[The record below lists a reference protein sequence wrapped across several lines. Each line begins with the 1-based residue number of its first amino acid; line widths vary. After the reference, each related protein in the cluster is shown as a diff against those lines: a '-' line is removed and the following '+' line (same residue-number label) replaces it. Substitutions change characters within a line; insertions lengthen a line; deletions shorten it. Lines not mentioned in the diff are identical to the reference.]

1 MCDHH
6 QMAARLSQYGGHGN
20 DSRTLWSKQEQQ
32 QQQHH
37 HQQHQSHYVQQQTR
51 PQLQQSERDSSSYQP
66 MKRDDFDHR
75 PVSVTSHTSSETED
89 SQNRDSLTTVLL
101 PSSPLA
107 SSGKPG
113 RRDQVSIDLSS
124 LPDINSERARFR
136 TLEESRRQIFTKRFP
151 SAPYKPI
158 KPLTRKPF
166 CLTFWSSLLFFFAAL
181 LTFFPFYAI
190 IFAFFPICVFL
201 KMVLAT
207 CCCCCQDSHACTC
220 CCATHL
226 TTHEKMWLRS
236 PPLNSAVI
244 QCLLVVE
251 HGLDTPTIKDL
262 LYTRLIIAEKR
273 RNQATF
279 PRLVQKVVPFC
290 TGYAWVYDED
300 FNLENHIHTLSDF
313 IHTEEEL
320 QDFVSEMASKE
331 LNMNHPLWEVQIIHN
346 FGPSRDTLI
355 LFRIHPCMS
364 DSTSLVR
371 VFLKA
376 FVDNQPNLSPT
387 RHLPK
392 GRMCMNYIGGI
403 FTGPL
408 VFLQKW
414 LCTKSDLNLLH
425 GNHVHLS
432 GRKIVAWS
440 QPFSLSVATR
450 VKQIAR
456 CTLNDLFM
464 SLVAGGLRSYL
475 QQNGIENPF
484 NLKCIIPVNMQVRTN
499 NMSNHYVFINST
511 IPTNTEG
518 AIPRLWHVKCSMAK
532 FKKSSEYLVLNG
544 AMWLSSCMLP
554 ESWHDRVWS
563 TINNHCTC
571 LISNMAG
578 PENVLTLDTKVIRSI
593 MYWMPTP
600 DQVPI
605 AISFFT
611 YAEQIR
617 MAVIGDRSVLPNP
630 EFLTKYFVFQ
640 LRQLSNLV
648 AHRRVP
654 GEQLCQKLE
663 NLHICESSEDM
674 SVQQIQMKMAVV
686 QQELFELKMR
696 LEARSGRKISEKDM
710 RLIRK
715 IEQLKEEL
723 RELLV
728 ELRKRKSEEE
738 HSLILTNVSIRF
750 VWRPNLDWVGG
761 VVLYFSI
768 ILFLFIFDKNRK
780 HFLCSIFKR

>member
-1 MCDHH
+1 
-6 QMAARLSQYGGHGN
+6 MASRLSQYGGHSN
-20 DSRTLWSKQEQQ
+20 DPQTLWSKQQQ
-32 QQQHH
+32 QQQQQPHH
-37 HQQHQSHYVQQQTR
+37 LPHHPPHHPPHSNAREAST
-51 PQLQQSERDSSSYQP
+51 YQVI
-66 MKRDDFDHR
+66 KRDELDHR

-107 SSGKPG
+107 SSVKLNK
-113 RRDQVSIDLSS
+113 RDQVAIDLSS
-124 LPDINSERARFR
+124 LPDISTERARFR

-166 CLTFWSSLLFFFAAL
+166 CALFWKGVLVFFGAL
-181 LTFFPFYAI
+181 LTFFPVYAFLI
-190 IFAFFPICVFL
+190 AFFPICVFL
-201 KMVLAT
+201 KMVLAS

-226 TTHEKMWLRS
+226 TPQEKMWLRS

-244 QCLLVVE
+244 QSLLIVE
-251 HGLDTPTIKDL
+251 QGLDTPTIKDL

-273 RNQATF
+273 RNHATF
-279 PRLVQKVVPFC
+279 PRLVQKVVPYC
-290 TGYAWVYDED
+290 AGYAWVYDED

-346 FGPSRDTLI
+346 FGPSRETLI
-355 LFRIHPCMS
+355 LFRIHPCLA
-364 DSTSLVR
+364 DGTSLVH

-376 FVDNQPNLSPT
+376 FVDNQPNFNPA
-387 RHLPK
+387 RKFAK
-392 GRMCMNYIGGI
+392 GRVCLNYLCG
-403 FTGPL
+403 FLLGPL
-408 VFLQKW
+408 IFLRKW
-414 LCTKSDLNLLH
+414 LCTNSDFNLLH

-440 QPFSLSVATR
+440 QPFNLSVATR

-475 QQNGIENPF
+475 QQNGIGNPY
-484 NLKCIIPVNMQVRTN
+484 NLKCIIPVNLRTHTN
-499 NMSNHYVFINST
+499 NLSAHYVFINSS

-518 AIPRLWHVKCSMAK
+518 AIPRLWRVKCSMNE
-532 FKKSSEYLVLNG
+532 FKSSSEHLVLNG
-544 AMWLSSCMLP
+544 ATWVTSHMLP
-554 ESWHDRVWS
+554 ESWHNRIWS
-563 TINNHCTC
+563 GINNHCTC

-578 PENVLTLDTKVIRSI
+578 PENMLTLDAKVIRSI

-605 AISFFT
+605 SVSFFT
-611 YAEQIR
+611 YAEQLR
-617 MAVIGDRSVLPNP
+617 MSVIGDRSVLPNP

-640 LRQLSNLV
+640 VS
-648 AHRRVP
+648 
-654 GEQLCQKLE
+654 
-663 NLHICESSEDM
+663 DF
-674 SVQQIQMKMAVV
+674 MAF
-686 QQELFELKMR
+686 L
-696 LEARSGRKISEKDM
+696 
-710 RLIRK
+710 
-715 IEQLKEEL
+715 
-723 RELLV
+723 
-728 ELRKRKSEEE
+728 
-738 HSLILTNVSIRF
+738 SLILSTLN
-750 VWRPNLDWVGG
+750 DD
-761 VVLYFSI
+761 VLLAYF
-768 ILFLFIFDKNRK
+768 FLFRNFYN
-780 HFLCSIFKR
+780 

>member
-1 MCDHH
+1 M
-6 QMAARLSQYGGHGN
+6 
-20 DSRTLWSKQEQQ
+20 
-32 QQQHH
+32 
-37 HQQHQSHYVQQQTR
+37 
-51 PQLQQSERDSSSYQP
+51 SSSASAAMAQPSLYHQP
-66 MKRDDFDHR
+66 MKPRDDFDPR
-75 PVSVTSHTSSETED
+75 PMSVTSHTSSETED

-107 SSGKPG
+107 SAGKPGKPG
-113 RRDQVSIDLSS
+113 RRDQVSVDLSS
-124 LPDINSERARFR
+124 LSDINSERARFR
-136 TLEESRRQIFTKRFP
+136 TLEESRRRIFTKRFP

-158 KPLTRKPF
+158 KPLTRRPF
-166 CLTFWSSLLFFFAAL
+166 CVSFWSSIMFFLAAL
-181 LTFFPFYAI
+181 LTFLPFYAI
-190 IFAFFPICVFL
+190 IFAFFPVCVLL
-201 KMVLAT
+201 KLLLSM

-279 PRLVQKVVPFC
+279 PRLVQKVVPYC

-364 DSTSLVR
+364 DSSSLVR

-376 FVDNQPNLSPT
+376 FVDNQPNLSPA
-387 RHLPK
+387 RPLPR
-392 GRMCMNYIGGI
+392 GRMCMNLIGSI
-403 FTGPL
+403 FMGPL
-408 VFLQKW
+408 VFLRKW
-414 LCTKSDLNLLH
+414 LCAKSDLNLLH

-440 QPFSLSVATR
+440 QPFNLAVATR

-464 SLVAGGLRSYL
+464 SLVAGGLRCYL

-484 NLKCIIPVNMQVRTN
+484 NIRCIFPVSMQQSRTPAATSTASSSAATDGIGG
-499 NMSNHYVFINST
+499 MGNHYVFLDST

-518 AIPRLWHVKCSMAK
+518 AIPRLWHVKCTMAK
-532 FKKSSEYLVLNG
+532 LKRSSEYLVFNG
-544 AMWLSSCMLP
+544 AMWISSCMLP
-554 ESWHDRVWS
+554 ESWHRRVWS
-563 TINNHCTC
+563 SINNRCTC

-578 PENVLTLDTKVIRSI
+578 PENVLTLDTKAIRSI

-605 AISFFT
+605 SISFFT

-617 MAVIGDRSVLPNP
+617 MTVIGDRSVLPNP

-640 LRQLSNLV
+640 L
-648 AHRRVP
+648 
-654 GEQLCQKLE
+654 
-663 NLHICESSEDM
+663 
-674 SVQQIQMKMAVV
+674 QMKMAVV
-686 QQELFELKMR
+686 QQELYEVKMR
-696 LEARSGRKISEKDM
+696 LESRSGRKISEKDM

-728 ELRKRKSEEE
+728 ELRKRRSEEE
-738 HSLILTNVSIRF
+738 HSLILTNEETDDEELEREFHRPHRRRAMSISSKRSTVS
-750 VWRPNLDWVGG
+750 VSSVARPLAASSVIPESP
-761 VVLYFSI
+761 L
-768 ILFLFIFDKNRK
+768 
-780 HFLCSIFKR
+780 